1 MGIHSVGAGNGG
13 DDRVGYLGIGLG
25 RVVVVVREDLARLVN
40 DAVFR
45 VLVIPGISVLHRCQ
59 VGFDV
64 GKCFFLGLSMAMHCS
79 TKVLK

>member
-25 RVVVVVREDLARLVN
+25 RVVVVVREDLARLV
-40 DAVFR
+40 
-45 VLVIPGISVLHRCQ
+45 IPEISVLHRCQ